1 VASDKSRDTQGR
13 TLKTARAVLQALRL
27 LGERPGGVTAD
38 EVAEVLGKSH
48 STATYLVNSLVEEGF
63 ATRQGVGS
71 CYRYRLDSGETP
83 WADTLQ
89 ASRPGELG
97 TRSGGLG
104 RHHASAAPG
113 PNRAERGDRPAP
125 SPRDLEAALEEL
137 YARTGQRSYL
147 AAVAEHAVVILRAK
161 GRQGLATV
169 PGLSA
174 TIRGEAH
181 AVAIGKIFL
190 AAVATETFSDALAS
204 GHVPSFTPATIT
216 EPALLKVELARV
228 RSRGYALDEEE
239 FVEGICCVAAPVFGE
254 AGRLV
259 ATLGVSVPTFRFK
272 ADRERLIQAVT
283 DVARVVSVP
292 SAVISTNE
300 HQATE
305 EAM

>member
-1 VASDKSRDTQGR
+1 VAPDESRDTQGR

-27 LGERPGGVTAD
+27 LGERPDGVTAD
-38 EVAEVLGKSH
+38 EVAEALGKSH
-48 STATYLVNSLVEEGF
+48 STATYIVNSLVEEGF
-63 ATRQGVGS
+63 ATRHGVGS
-71 CYRYRLDSGETP
+71 YCRYRLDSEEPP
-83 WADTLQ
+83 WADTLR
-89 ASRPGELG
+89 ASRPGGLG

-104 RHHASAAPG
+104 RHRGSNAPW
-113 PNRAERGDRPAP
+113 PNRAVGGDPPVP

-147 AAVAEHAVVILRAK
+147 AAMAEHAVVLLGAK
-161 GRQGLATV
+161 GRQGLAKV
-169 PGLSA
+169 LGLSP

-181 AVAIGKIFL
+181 ALAIGKVFL
-190 AAVATETFSDALAS
+190 AAVATETFSDALAA

-228 RSRGYALDEEE
+228 RTRGYALDEEE
-239 FVEGICCVAAPVFGE
+239 FAEGICCVAAPVFGE

-259 ATLGVSVPTFRFK
+259 AALGVSVPTFRFK
-272 ADRERLIQAVT
+272 AERERLIQAVT

-292 SAVISTNE
+292 SGVMQTRG